1 MSHELLSSPLCFLYF
16 CAVFCAHK
24 TQVIFPAS
32 INHGQYI
39 LSSQDIQIC
48 IIMYQMR
55 WRYQSTDTSIKPLD
69 TVHCVPVDWW
79 YSRCTCDRCRCRA
92 LPPSPD
98 PRHWSSLPPPRAWR
112 GRGSRPPPCW
122 GTPRPGTRGPASAA
136 ASAWRGC
143 RTRPQSHPGINQQF
157 YQSESKE
164 NCRQL
169 CRILCWNVSHL
180 NSSATEIILEYS

>member
-55 WRYQSTDTSIKPLD
+55 WRYQGTDTNKAPRYSTLCLVTDD
-69 TVHCVPVDWW
+69 THDASVTGADVGLCLRPGLPDTEVVCLLLELGEVEGPGLLPAEVHLARGLGGQPQ
-79 YSRCTCDRCRCRA
+79 
-92 LPPSPD
+92 
-98 PRHWSSLPPPRAWR
+98 LPPPPEGAAEH
-112 GRGSRPPPCW
+112 GRR
-122 GTPRPGTRGPASAA
+122 
-136 ASAWRGC
+136 
-143 RTRPQSHPGINQQF
+143 
-157 YQSESKE
+157 
-164 NCRQL
+164 
-169 CRILCWNVSHL
+169 V
-180 NSSATEIILEYS
+180 ILELINNFIKVNEKKTVGSFVAFFVGTSVT